1 MASSV
6 VPMAPPSFLLE
17 SLISMVDI
25 FTSHFFLL
33 FSFILSQIV
42 LCFIDI
48 LGGGFL
54 LGSLVVII
62 EDPEAP
68 HHHLLLRNFMSQGLV
83 HHQPLFFAS
92 PSKDPRMFLGTLP
105 APLIP
110 STSSLSTKI
119 DHHPD
124 QEEKVNNRQLLF
136 LINNFDV

>member
-1 MASSV
+1 M
-6 VPMAPPSFLLE
+6 VPHLFPLE
-17 SLISMVDI
+17 SLILMVGSYFYLLLI
-25 FTSHFFLL
+25 FLSSIL
-33 FSFILSQIV
+33 FQIV

-92 PSKDPRMFLGTLP
+92 PSKDPKSFLGTLP
-105 APLIP
+105 ARLIP
-110 STSSLSTKI
+110 STSSSSTKI

-124 QEEKVNNRQLLF
+124 QEEKVNHIIIFLF
-136 LINNFDV
+136 